1 MFYKAI
7 ITLIQNMRHYE
18 KRIDTNIFQTD
29 KLNPGINK
37 HDNTLWLTEVYF
49 SKGRLVMPLKI
60 NIVHLLTEYRE
71 KKHTITSVFPEKL
84 KKNKQAFVIKKKII
98 ANSE

>member
-1 MFYKAI
+1 
-7 ITLIQNMRHYE
+7 
-18 KRIDTNIFQTD
+18 
-29 KLNPGINK
+29 
-37 HDNTLWLTEVYF
+37 
-49 SKGRLVMPLKI
+49 MPLKI